1 MLFSHQ
7 AAEGALKPVF
17 INMMRGFN
25 CCKLVINRLI
35 GSGKKAFDRFLTLI
49 FFNRWRRLRFW
60 RTTLYGG
67 HRNQRGAINAIVS
80 QKMLLIIAVVLSNFW
95 Q

>member
-7 AAEGALKPVF
+7 AAKGALKPVF
-17 INMMRGFN
+17 IHMMRGFN

-49 FFNRWRRLRFW
+49 FFNRWR
-60 RTTLYGG
+60 
-67 HRNQRGAINAIVS
+67 
-80 QKMLLIIAVVLSNFW
+80 
-95 Q
+95 